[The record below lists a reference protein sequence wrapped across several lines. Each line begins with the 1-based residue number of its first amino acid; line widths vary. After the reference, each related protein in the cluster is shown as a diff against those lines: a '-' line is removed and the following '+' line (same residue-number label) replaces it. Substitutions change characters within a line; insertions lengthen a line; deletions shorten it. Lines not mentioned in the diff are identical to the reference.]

1 MIPDVIT
8 DGLNSFVA
16 TAIDQIMK
24 FIWAAAVALL
34 RTSFEIVDDLLAFG
48 DGSDLVTSSGQPAA
62 GAAFAELWPT
72 LRWIGLSVALGLFLW
87 QLTIT
92 MLRGGAGFWR
102 AAAGPFAY
110 GVAVAITLG
119 IVAGLL
125 GAAEGLA
132 TLLLQQGL
140 AADNFRT
147 ILDNPNLAF
156 GDNPELDSQL
166 DSSVRAML
174 LGLIGLFG
182 VLPAALGFALQMI
195 FREAAIVV
203 LLATVP
209 ITAAGLLTNTTASW
223 FWRSLR
229 WMLAAILMKPA
240 LALVL
245 VIGVNMLSAPT
256 GIGGLLAG
264 TGVLLIA
271 LFCPLALFRLLAFVE
286 PGTNAGATAR
296 ASLSRGGGGSPRSG
310 ADAGGGAEES
320 NTARFDGAGVGG
332 SGAGSRAAGAGAAG
346 GGAAGGGAAAAGGGA
361 GAAGG
366 GAAAAGGGAAA
377 SGGAAG
383 AVGAVNAAVGAAAAF
398 ATKFAGETMDATGIG
413 HGPAGGGGRAGR
425 RSGGNG
431 SGGDSSSDGP
441 QPSHP
446 SQDTTPP
453 DTGPPDGGGRP
464 EDYDDGEV
472 PFDWDGVR
480 VGEHRPPDRATPND
494 GPGGGGG
501 GGGARSGGT
510 GGGGGTGGSGGA
522 GGGGSAGGGGRA

>member
-24 FIWAAAVALL
+24 FIWVAAVALL

-102 AAAGPFAY
+102 AASGPFAY

-119 IVAGLL
+119 IVAALL

-310 ADAGGGAEES
+310 SDAGGGAEES
-320 NTARFDGAGVGG
+320 NTARFDGAGA
-332 SGAGSRAAGAGAAG
+332 SGPGSRAAGAG

-377 SGGAAG
+377 GGAGGGAAG

-425 RSGGNG
+425 GSGGNG
-431 SGGDSSSDGP
+431 SGAGGSSDG
-441 QPSHP
+441 SHP
-446 SQDTTPP
+446 SQDTAPP

-480 VGEHRPPDRATPND
+480 VGEQRPPDRATPSE
-494 GPGGGGG
+494 GPSRGRGGGGRGRGTGGTGGGTGGGGG
-501 GGGARSGGT
+501 GGG
-510 GGGGGTGGSGGA
+510 
-522 GGGGSAGGGGRA
+522 RA